1 MKYEEL
7 WKPLSNVYDSGEA
20 KAVARYLLEVRYGLT
35 MTDIVCGEVERL
47 PEEELKELRN
57 RLLQGEPVQYVV
69 GVAEFCGRSFH
80 VEPGVLIPR
89 PETADLCQWIIR
101 KEKGGRRKE
110 KGGRRQETGDRRQ
123 EEGESILDI
132 GTGSGCIAVTLAS
145 ELPESKVTAWDISDD
160 ALRIAQQN
168 AQAMGVDINFEKV
181 NILSISP
188 SSFLFPPSSQWST
201 IVSNPP
207 YICPSEQTAMDR
219 NVLTYEPHLALFV
232 PEEEPLL
239 FYQAI
244 SRYARHTLHPDGSLY
259 FEANP
264 LYMEALQALLRQE
277 GFTDIIVRDDQFGKH
292 RFIMGRKG
300 T

>member
-1 MKYEEL
+1 MKY
-7 WKPLSNVYDSGEA
+7 
-20 KAVARYLLEVRYGLT
+20 
-35 MTDIVCGEVERL
+35 
-47 PEEELKELRN
+47 EELKELRS

-101 KEKGGRRKE
+101 KETGERRKE
-110 KGGRRQETGDRRQ
+110 KGERRK
-123 EEGESILDI
+123 EERESILDI

-168 AQAMGVDINFEKV
+168 ARRNNVHVTFEQRD
-181 NILSISP
+181 ILSHP
-188 SSFLFPPSSQWST
+188 SSLIPHPSSKWST

-244 SRYARHTLHPDGSLY
+244 SRYARHTLHPGGSLY

-264 LYMEALQALLRQE
+264 LYMEALQVLLRQE

-300 T
+300 I

>member
-35 MTDIVCGEVERL
+35 MTDIVCGGVERL
-47 PEEELKELRN
+47 PEEELKELRC

-89 PETADLCQWIIR
+89 PETAELCQWIIR
-101 KEKGGRRKE
+101 KEKGERRKE
-110 KGGRRQETGDRRQ
+110 KGERRKEKGV
-123 EEGESILDI
+123 SILDI
-132 GTGSGCIAVTLAS
+132 GTGSGCIAVTLAA
-145 ELPESKVTAWDISDD
+145 EIPESKVTAWDISDD

-244 SRYARHTLHPDGSLY
+244 SRYARHTLHPGGSLY

-292 RFIMGRKG
+292 RFIMGRKRI
-300 T
+300 

>member
-20 KAVARYLLEVRYGLT
+20 KAVARYLLEIRYGLT
-35 MTDIVCGEVERL
+35 MTDIVCGGVERL

-69 GVAEFCGRSFH
+69 GVAEFSGRRFH

-89 PETADLCQWIIR
+89 PETAELCQWIIR
-101 KEKGGRRKE
+101 KEKGERRK
-110 KGGRRQETGDRRQ
+110 

-219 NVLTYEPHLALFV
+219 NVLAYEPHLALFV

-244 SRYARHTLHPDGSLY
+244 SRYARHALHPGGSLY

-264 LYMEALQALLRQE
+264 LYMEALQVLLCQE

-300 T
+300 I

>member
-35 MTDIVCGEVERL
+35 MTDIVCGGVERL
-47 PEEELKELRN
+47 PEEELKELRS

-101 KEKGGRRKE
+101 KEKGERRKE
-110 KGGRRQETGDRRQ
+110 EGERRK

-145 ELPESKVTAWDISDD
+145 ELPESKVTAWDISKK
-160 ALRIAQQN
+160 ALRIAEEN
-168 AQAMGVDINFEKV
+168 ARRNNVHVTFEQRD
-181 NILSISP
+181 ILSHP
-188 SSFLFPPSSQWST
+188 SSLIPHPSSKWST

-219 NVLTYEPHLALFV
+219 NVLAYEPHLALFV

-244 SRYARHTLHPDGSLY
+244 SRYARHTLHSGGSLY

-292 RFIMGRKG
+292 RFIMGRKR

>member
-47 PEEELKELRN
+47 PEEELKELRS

-89 PETADLCQWIIR
+89 PETAELCQWIIR
-101 KEKGGRRKE
+101 KETGERRKEEGGRRKE
-110 KGGRRQETGDRRQ
+110 ER
-123 EEGESILDI
+123 ESILDI

-244 SRYARHTLHPDGSLY
+244 SRYARHTLHPGGSLY

-264 LYMEALQALLRQE
+264 LYMEALQTLLRQE

>member
-1 MKYEEL
+1 MDYQE
-7 WKPLSNVYDSGEA
+7 GE
-20 KAVARYLLEVRYGLT
+20 RR
-35 MTDIVCGEVERL
+35 
-47 PEEELKELRN
+47 KEKGDR
-57 RLLQGEPVQYVV
+57 
-69 GVAEFCGRSFH
+69 
-80 VEPGVLIPR
+80 
-89 PETADLCQWIIR
+89 R

-110 KGGRRQETGDRRQ
+110 
-123 EEGESILDI
+123 EGENILDI
-132 GTGSGCIAVTLAS
+132 GTGSGCIAITLAS

-219 NVLTYEPHLALFV
+219 NVLAYEPHLALFV

-244 SRYARHTLHPDGSLY
+244 SRYARHALHPDGSLY

-264 LYMEALQALLRQE
+264 LYMEALQTLLRQE

>member
-35 MTDIVCGEVERL
+35 MTDIVCGGVERL

-69 GVAEFCGRSFH
+69 GIAEFCGRSFH

-101 KEKGGRRKE
+101 KETGERRKEEGGRRKE
-110 KGGRRQETGDRRQ
+110 
-123 EEGESILDI
+123 EGENILDI

-188 SSFLFPPSSQWST
+188 SSFLIPPSSQWST

>member
-47 PEEELKELRN
+47 PEEELKELRS

-101 KEKGGRRKE
+101 KEKGERRK
-110 KGGRRQETGDRRQ
+110 ETGDRRK
-123 EEGESILDI
+123 EKGESILDI

-145 ELPESKVTAWDISDD
+145 ELPESKVTAWDISKK
-160 ALRIAQQN
+160 ALRIAEEN
-168 AQAMGVDINFEKV
+168 ARRNNVHVTFEQRD
-181 NILSISP
+181 ILSHP
-188 SSFLFPPSSQWST
+188 SSLIPHPSSKWST

-219 NVLTYEPHLALFV
+219 NVLAYEPHLALFV

-244 SRYARHTLHPDGSLY
+244 SRYARHTLHPGGSLY

-264 LYMEALQALLRQE
+264 LYMEALQTLLRQE

>member
-7 WKPLSNVYDSGEA
+7 WKPLSNVYNSGEA

-47 PEEELKELRN
+47 PEEELKELRS

-101 KEKGGRRKE
+101 QEEGERRKE
-110 KGGRRQETGDRRQ
+110 KGERRKEK
-123 EEGESILDI
+123 GESILDI

-145 ELPESKVTAWDISDD
+145 ELPESKVTAWDISKK

-168 AQAMGVDINFEKV
+168 AQTMGVDINFEKV

-219 NVLTYEPHLALFV
+219 NVLAYEPHLALFV

-244 SRYARHTLHPDGSLY
+244 SRYAHHTLHPDGCLY